1 VPLENTIKDFKG
13 VLEGKY
19 DDLPEMA
26 FYMVGDIT
34 EVQQKADQM
43 AKDIAARKA
52 RDEKGSAAA
61 IQEEMKDVPPL
72 AQMASEIKDEV
83 FDDEDEVL
91 DADFKSEAISGD
103 TKVLNESGKEIPL
116 PKK

>member
-34 EVQQKADQM
+34 EVQEKADNM
-43 AKDIAARKA
+43 AKEIAARKA
-52 RDEKGSAAA
+52 RDDKGAAA
-61 IQEEMKDVPPL
+61 AMKEELKDVPPL
-72 AQMASEIKDEV
+72 AMMASEIKDEV
-83 FDDEDEVL
+83 YDDEDDTL
-91 DADFKSEAISGD
+91 DADFKAEAISGE